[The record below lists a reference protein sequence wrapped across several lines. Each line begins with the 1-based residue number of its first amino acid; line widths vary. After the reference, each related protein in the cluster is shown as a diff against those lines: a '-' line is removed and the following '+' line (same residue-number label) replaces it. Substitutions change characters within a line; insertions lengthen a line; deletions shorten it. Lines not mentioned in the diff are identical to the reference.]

1 MARQRYSALGPARNS
16 SSRLPLKVLTAS
28 GTAAVG
34 WLLATRLRRIAF
46 LVSTIVLLLLYGF
59 SPSTGRPAFPS
70 SFHKTPSLEQ
80 CERYASA
87 DSEALNTPANPID
100 FLPLQEATE
109 LCARH
114 GLPVFERRDRPR
126 KVYDLFLFNAEFDWL
141 EIRLNELRNHV
152 DHFIILESSQT
163 FTGHEKPLYYQNSSE
178 CFSSFANK
186 IVYSSLDTSWRWFP
200 LKWSRERFIRNS
212 LFSSVFP
219 TLLPPAAPNNKD
231 VILISD
237 LDEIPRPETITVLRN
252 CDFPK
257 RTNLRS
263 RFFYY
268 SYQREHR
275 KADWM
280 HPQATWYD
288 GMDKTVLPD
297 TLRMGFEGKDYW
309 NFTNSSWHCSSCFST
324 VAEMDFKIASFSH
337 TEYNKPQFRDP
348 AEIVRRVRNGLDLF
362 DRPEEQYNKLD
373 PVVDIPAFLMV
384 EENAERFKFVLDR
397 DPENANFVD
406 YP

>member
-1 MARQRYSALGPARNS
+1 MARHRYSALGPAHNS
-16 SSRLPLKVLTAS
+16 DYRLPLRVLAAS
-28 GTAAVG
+28 VSAAVA
-34 WLLATRLRRIAF
+34 WLLATRLRRIASVTTF
-46 LVSTIVLLLLYGF
+46 LVLLLF
-59 SPSTGRPAFPS
+59 SFYPPTRPAFPS
-70 SFHKTPSLEQ
+70 SFHKAPTPEQ
-80 CERYASA
+80 CKTYASTDPTLELRTKA
-87 DSEALNTPANPID
+87 IE
-100 FLPLQEATE
+100 FLPLKEAKE

-114 GLPVFERRDRPR
+114 GLPVFEPRDRPR

-141 EIRLNELRNHV
+141 EIRLNELRDRV
-152 DHFIILESSQT
+152 DYFIILESLQT
-163 FTGHEKPLYYQNSSE
+163 FTGHQKPLYYQNSSQ

-186 IVYSSLDTSWRWFP
+186 IVYHALDTRSRWFP
-200 LKWSRERFIRNS
+200 IKWSRERFIRNS
-212 LFSSVFP
+212 LFSRVFP
-219 TLLPPAAPNNKD
+219 TLVAPAAPNMKD
-231 VILISD
+231 VIIISD

-268 SYQREHR
+268 SYQWEHL

-288 GMDKTVLPD
+288 GMSKTVLPD
-297 TLRMGFEGKDYW
+297 TLRMGFDGKDYW

-324 VAEMDFKIASFSH
+324 VAEMDYKIASFSH
-337 TEYNKPQFRDP
+337 TEYNKPRFRDP
-348 AEIVRRVRNGLDLF
+348 KEIVRRVRNGLDLF
-362 DRPEEQYNKLD
+362 DRPAEHFQKLD
-373 PVVDIPAFLMV
+373 PVVDFPAFLKV
-384 EENAERFKFVLDR
+384 QENAERFKFVLDR

>member
-1 MARQRYSALGPARNS
+1 MPRHRYSALGPTRS
-16 SSRLPLKVLTAS
+16 SGYRLPLRALTAS
-28 GTAAVG
+28 AVAAVA
-34 WLLATRLRRIAF
+34 WLLATRLRRIAS
-46 LVSTIVLLLLYGF
+46 LIATVLVLLVYTLY
-59 SPSTGRPAFPS
+59 PSTGPAFPS
-70 SFHKTPSLEQ
+70 SFHKAPSPTQ
-80 CERYASA
+80 CEKYASA
-87 DSEALNTPANPID
+87 DPGAKTPAKPVD
-100 FLPLQEATE
+100 FLPLREAEE
-109 LCARH
+109 LCASH
-114 GLPVFERRDRPR
+114 GLPVFEPRDRPR

-141 EIRLNELRNHV
+141 EIRLNELRDHV
-152 DHFIILESSQT
+152 DYFVILESLQT
-163 FTGHEKPLYYQNSSE
+163 FTGYEKPLYYQNSSE

-186 IVYSSLDTSWRWFP
+186 IVYHTLDTRWRWFP
-200 LKWSRERFIRNS
+200 IKWSRERFIRNS
-212 LFSSVFP
+212 LFSRVFP
-219 TLLPPAAPNNKD
+219 SLQPPAAPNTKD

-268 SYQREHR
+268 SYQWEHLNV
-275 KADWM
+275 DWM

-297 TLRMGFEGKDYW
+297 TLRMGFDGKDYW

-324 VAEMDFKIASFSH
+324 VAEMDYKIASFSH
-337 TEYNKPQFRDP
+337 TEYNKPRFRDP
-348 AEIVRRVRNGLDLF
+348 KEIVRRVRNGLDLF
-362 DRPEEQYNKLD
+362 DRPAEHFQKLD
-373 PVVDIPAFLMV
+373 PVVDFPAFLKV
-384 EENAERFKFVLDR
+384 RENADRFRFVLDR